1 MAVKFMPPGFDPYAR
16 IIQVASDQIPGP
28 FVMNTIQNRRQALAR
43 RLNIDTQELETVS
56 QESDLGARFQHQP
69 GGYYMVYSLD
79 EEKQAFKTRVPD
91 LPFMSQIRDDE
102 GRVYNVYLSV
112 EPVALA

>member
-1 MAVKFMPPGFDPYAR
+1 MS
-16 IIQVASDQIPGP
+16 IES
-28 FVMNTIQNRRQALAR
+28 RRQALAR

-69 GGYYMVYSLD
+69 GGFYVVYSLD

-91 LPFMSQIRDDE
+91 VPFMGQVRDDE
-102 GRVYNVYLSV
+102 GRAYNVYLSV
-112 EPVALA
+112 EPAAFA